1 MSSLEL
7 TVLWKFNS
15 FISDLINS
23 GSLTTIELTS
33 TSIFSS
39 TRLELSIETDSN
51 STSKS
56 FMSSSSNVSVLVS
69 K

>member
-23 GSLTTIELTS
+23 GSLTTIDLTS

-39 TRLELSIETDSN
+39 TRLELSNETDSN